1 MQTLQELPNALSA
14 VEDRILVLKNR
25 PKKASVL
32 WSTFAAPWYRLFGYR
47 PAFSV
52 EKVSNL
58 INEIQTRKR
67 YRGLGTFD
75 AMIRSLEATTDPLPG
90 LYREAVEELERNVES
105 SELGVRTGGSL
116 APAHGLWLG
125 NVAAVLRRLWPL
137 VDDSSKE
144 WDRRVAEAVSP
155 FAIAPP
161 LLGFNASS
169 MAERTIGSGKLAS
182 IDALIA
188 SARQETQSLERRR
201 RLLEAARETLIECNA
216 SLDLD
221 SEATQYRQRAIADDL
236 CDITRLEAAGIKTN
250 VKTSH
255 QLDEAHRRGEWA
267 RLHAGLIGLEQMAL
281 QANHDRTGEI
291 AHEAVEKIWQGR
303 NRFEAAKSRESSLR
317 SVDEVFGTE
326 AKTRLSRGINAA
338 KIDYGSPNAS
348 EKVKEIDPGDI
359 AFVKRH
365 VESLDT
371 SVYLNGL
378 LSVDGCFDV
387 GGVLTPTR
395 VVEEKRL
402 RRTVSYP
409 TGHLTLEPA
418 ESAVDI
424 PDAAI
429 NDPRTVIPDLATGKL
444 LARRFIRDEVQKSNR
459 TVLLGELRIY
469 LLDGSTSML
478 TPRSVLRDAILI
490 AELCTMIARLNDAKR
505 NVNPTLYFQYFDKE
519 VGPVTEI
526 VTAEQAANAIE
537 GLLTTVRTGG
547 TNIQAALLRSI
558 EQIRVAQSRGMDL
571 ARANIVLVTDGESP
585 VDEAEIVRTL
595 ASLGTLQ
602 TGINIIALGQENPS
616 LKKLAAHQ
624 KEMGKRVFYQFIDD
638 ETIRKIINGERDG
651 VCLHPPDDSE
661 LENCSN
667 LLRETIEQIEQSE
680 RIRDD
685 MTSSD
690 SFLEQALSEMGT
702 DTALRAA
709 MKGRIELA
717 KRNDAALT
725 RRFERWFPRMAQAST
740 EALNY
745 PDQQTESRLR
755 DTVSLVDGVTEV
767 LTLMTA
773 EHRERQA
780 DALEV
785 FQRSLSDAGISPFEY
800 TELLDRFPERFQK
813 SFKNLYKT
821 VGLAYETSTKPAQ
834 G

>member
-1 MQTLQELPNALSA
+1 MQTLQELHNALSA
-14 VEDRILVLKNR
+14 IEERILVLKNR
-25 PKKASVL
+25 PEKAGVF

-47 PAFSV
+47 PTFSV
-52 EKVSNL
+52 EKISNL
-58 INEIQTRKR
+58 VEEIQSRKR

-75 AMIRSLEATTDPLPG
+75 AMIRSLQATHDPLPG
-90 LYREAVEELERNVES
+90 LFGEAVEELERNVAA

-116 APAHGLWLG
+116 APTHGHWLG
-125 NVAAVLRRLWPL
+125 NIAAVLRRLWPL

-161 LLGFNASS
+161 LLGFNPSS
-169 MAERTIGSGKLAS
+169 RAERSIGSGKLAS

-188 SARQETQSLERRR
+188 SARQENQSLERRR

-221 SEATQYRQRAIADDL
+221 SEATKYRQRAIADDL
-236 CDITRLEAAGIKTN
+236 CAIARLGAAGIKTN

-255 QLDEAHRRGEWA
+255 QLDEAHRRGEWV
-267 RLHAGLIGLEQMAL
+267 RLHAGLVGLEQMAL
-281 QANHDRTGEI
+281 QANHERTGEI
-291 AHEAVEKIWQGR
+291 AHDVIEKIWQGR
-303 NRFEAAKSRESSLR
+303 NRFEVAKSQESSLR
-317 SVDEVFGTE
+317 SVDEVFGAETK
-326 AKTRLSRGINAA
+326 ARLSRGISSA
-338 KIDYGSPNAS
+338 KTDYRSPNAS

-359 AFVKRH
+359 DFVKRH

-409 TGHLTLEPA
+409 TGQLTLEPA
-418 ESAVDI
+418 ESAGDI

-429 NDPRTVIPDLATGKL
+429 SDPRTVIPDLATGKL
-444 LARRFIRDEVQKSNR
+444 LARRFIRDEVQKTNR

-490 AELCTMIARLNDAKR
+490 AELCTIIARLNDAKR

-519 VGPVTEI
+519 VGPVTEV
-526 VTAEQAANAIE
+526 VTSEQAANAIE

-585 VDEAEIVRTL
+585 VDESEIVNTL
-595 ASLGTLQ
+595 ASLGELQ

-638 ETIRKIINGERDG
+638 ETIRKIINGERDT

-661 LENCSN
+661 LENCSD

-680 RIRDD
+680 RIRDE
-685 MTSSD
+685 MIGSD
-690 SFLEQALSEMGT
+690 LFLEQALGEMGT

-717 KRNDAALT
+717 KRNDAALI
-725 RRFERWFPRMAQAST
+725 RRFERWFPRITNAST

-745 PDQQTESRLR
+745 PDQRTESRLR

-767 LTLMTA
+767 LSLMKA
-773 EHRERQA
+773 EHRELQA

-813 SFKNLYKT
+813 ALEKLYET
-821 VGLAYETSTKPAQ
+821 VGLN
-834 G
+834 

>member
-1 MQTLQELPNALSA
+1 MQTLQELQNALSA
-14 VEDRILVLKNR
+14 IEERILILKNR
-25 PKKASVL
+25 PEKASVF

-47 PAFSV
+47 PTFSV
-52 EKVSNL
+52 EKISNL
-58 INEIQTRKR
+58 VEEIQTRKR

-75 AMIRSLEATTDPLPG
+75 AMIRSLQATHDPLPG
-90 LYREAVEELERNVES
+90 LFGEAVEELERNVAA

-116 APAHGLWLG
+116 APTHGLWLG
-125 NVAAVLRRLWPL
+125 NIAAVLRRLWPL

-161 LLGFNASS
+161 LLGFNPSS
-169 MAERTIGSGKLAS
+169 RAERSIGSGKLAT

-221 SEATQYRQRAIADDL
+221 SEATKYRQKAIADDL
-236 CDITRLEAAGIKTN
+236 CAIARLGAAGIKTN

-255 QLDEAHRRGEWA
+255 QLDEALRRGEWV
-267 RLHAGLIGLEQMAL
+267 RLHAGLVGLEQMAL
-281 QANHDRTGEI
+281 QANHERTGEI
-291 AHEAVEKIWQGR
+291 AHDVIEKIWQGR
-303 NRFEAAKSRESSLR
+303 NRFEVAKSQESSLR
-317 SVDEVFGTE
+317 SVDEVFGAETK
-326 AKTRLSRGINAA
+326 ARLSRGISSA
-338 KIDYGSPNAS
+338 KTDYRSPNAS

-359 AFVKRH
+359 DFVKRH

-409 TGHLTLEPA
+409 TGQLTLEPA
-418 ESAVDI
+418 ESAGDI

-429 NDPRTVIPDLATGKL
+429 SDPRTVIPDLATGKL
-444 LARRFIRDEVQKSNR
+444 LARRFIRDEVQKTNR

-490 AELCTMIARLNDAKR
+490 AELCTIIARLNDAKR

-519 VGPVTEI
+519 VGPVTEV
-526 VTAEQAANAIE
+526 VTSEQAANAIE

-585 VDEAEIVRTL
+585 VDESEIVNTL
-595 ASLGTLQ
+595 ASLGDLQ

-638 ETIRKIINGERDG
+638 ETIRKIINGERDT

-661 LENCSN
+661 LENCSD

-680 RIRDD
+680 RIRDE

-690 SFLEQALSEMGT
+690 LFLEQALGEMGT

-717 KRNDAALT
+717 KQNDAALI
-725 RRFERWFPRMAQAST
+725 RRFERWFPRITKAST

-767 LTLMTA
+767 LSLMKA
-773 EHRERQA
+773 EHRELQA

-785 FQRSLSDAGISPFEY
+785 FQRNLSDAGISPFEY

-813 SFKNLYKT
+813 ALEKLYET
-821 VGLAYETSTKPAQ
+821 VGLN
-834 G
+834 

>member
-1 MQTLQELPNALSA
+1 MQTLQELQNSLTAL
-14 VEDRILVLKNR
+14 EERILVLKNR
-25 PKKASVL
+25 PEKPSVF
-32 WSTFAAPWYRLFGYR
+32 WSTFAAPWYRLFGHR
-47 PAFSV
+47 PTFSV
-52 EKVSNL
+52 EKISNL
-58 INEIQTRKR
+58 VEEIQTRKR

-75 AMIRSLEATTDPLPG
+75 AMIRSLQATHDPLPG
-90 LYREAVEELERNVES
+90 LFGEAVEELERNVAA
-105 SELGVRTGGSL
+105 SELGVRTSGSL
-116 APAHGLWLG
+116 APTNGLWLG
-125 NVAAVLRRLWPL
+125 NIAAVLRRLWPL

-161 LLGFNASS
+161 LLGFNPSS
-169 MAERTIGSGKLAS
+169 RAERSIGSGKLAS

-221 SEATQYRQRAIADDL
+221 SEATKYRQRAIADDL
-236 CDITRLEAAGIKTN
+236 CAIARLGAAGIKTN
-250 VKTSH
+250 VKTNH
-255 QLDEAHRRGEWA
+255 QLDEAHRRGEWV
-267 RLHAGLIGLEQMAL
+267 RLHAGLVGLEQMAL
-281 QANHDRTGEI
+281 QANHERTGEI
-291 AHEAVEKIWQGR
+291 AHDVIEKIWQGR
-303 NRFEAAKSRESSLR
+303 NRFDVAKSQESSLK
-317 SVDEVFGTE
+317 SVDEVFGAETK
-326 AKTRLSRGINAA
+326 ARLSRGISSA
-338 KIDYGSPNAS
+338 KTDYRSPNAS

-359 AFVKRH
+359 DFVKRH

-409 TGHLTLEPA
+409 TGQLTLEPA
-418 ESAVDI
+418 ESAGDI

-429 NDPRTVIPDLATGKL
+429 SDPRTVIPDLATGKL
-444 LARRFIRDEVQKSNR
+444 LARRFIRDEVQKTNR

-490 AELCTMIARLNDAKR
+490 AELCTIIARLNDAKR

-519 VGPVTEI
+519 VGPVTEV
-526 VTAEQAANAIE
+526 VTSEQAANAIE

-558 EQIRVAQSRGMDL
+558 EQIRIAQSRGMDL

-585 VDEAEIVRTL
+585 VDESEIVNTL
-595 ASLGTLQ
+595 ASLGELQ

-638 ETIRKIINGERDG
+638 ETIRKIINGERDT

-661 LENCSN
+661 LENCSD

-680 RIRDD
+680 RICDE

-690 SFLEQALSEMGT
+690 SFLEQALGEMGT

-717 KRNDAALT
+717 KRNDAALIK
-725 RRFERWFPRMAQAST
+725 RFERWFPRIMKAST

-745 PDQQTESRLR
+745 PDQRTESRLR

-767 LTLMTA
+767 LLLMKA
-773 EHRERQA
+773 EHRELQA

-813 SFKNLYKT
+813 ALEKLYET
-821 VGLAYETSTKPAQ
+821 VGLN
-834 G
+834 